1 MMENLL
7 RPEDVAGIFQVS
19 TKAVK
24 DWLRAGKLQGIK
36 VGSLWRVERSAL
48 EDYVNSQRT
57 PGRVSVG

>member
-1 MMENLL
+1 MENLL

-19 TKAVK
+19 TKVVK

-57 PGRVSVG
+57 HGRVSVG